1 MVKLLYIFLFL
12 TRDVWLFV
20 FIQLYSYTLL
30 ISTKFGFGTSVPLPC
45 IACRATQP
53 PWWHRICRTS
63 SGTSFAPSS
72 CRTCPCAASSHILVP
87 CLCIFLI
94 PHRPRLWDLVWHG
107 RRSNLRLRRS
117 CRTNTWHLSQPPQGA
132 PLCRFYRL
140 RNLSPRMHSPAEAS
154 GIPSRPH

>member
-1 MVKLLYIFLFL
+1 MVICF
-12 TRDVWLFV
+12 
-20 FIQLYSYTLL
+20 LYSCIHIL

-87 CLCIFLI
+87 CLCILI
-94 PHRPRLWDLVWHG
+94 PHRQKLWDLVWHG
-107 RRSNLRLRRS
+107 CRSNLRLRRS

-140 RNLSPRMHSPAEAS
+140 RNLSPRMDSPAEAS